1 MPSSGTASDAQRM
14 LQLKLEVPRMPSSVV
29 HRARLMTALGSVAAS
44 RLVLL
49 TAPAGFGKTTLLSQ
63 WRDHLRDAGGRVG
76 WLTLDEG
83 DADVRRFIIGVIRA
97 LESADVD
104 VGDLVAQADR
114 GLSEITIDSAI
125 RELNA
130 RLADSGAPVTLILD
144 DYHRASA
151 QALDQFLGQ
160 WIALL
165 PEGTRLLMSTR
176 RRPDIGLHRLLGSGA
191 AVEITSDML
200 RFTPS
205 ESRQVLDVG
214 LAEADRDALAE
225 RTEGWPVALQ
235 LARLIT
241 LQGQGQG
248 QGHGHGQASGAPALG
263 RLATRGGHLWNF
275 LSDQVLRGLTEEAVD
290 FLLETSILERFSV
303 EITDALRGRDDSWRI
318 MEQLEPL
325 QSLLTPLDA
334 DAVWYRYHH
343 LFADY
348 LQAQL
353 RQRRP
358 TMVPVLHLRA
368 SEAFERRGLL
378 DEAVR
383 HASLA
388 GDFARCAELVE
399 QAGGWR
405 LVLFGGMGQLNQLL
419 GFIPPAERL
428 SHPRLLLAE
437 AYVKLKMGLLR
448 EARSTFDLVAR
459 DPGASAGEWPT
470 GDWSLLDDYERD
482 TLNINVLIRTYED
495 NTVDVPFLSFF
506 ETMRQRMP
514 DADGLTRGVL
524 DCAGAVA
531 SLCAGQLAR
540 AEDFARQA
548 MGAMRSVNSVLG
560 LNYCFLHAGLSCAYR
575 GELRSATAYLQRAKA
590 MAVENFGADSGLKA
604 LAETLLALVELW
616 GDGRLTMTAKELDEA
631 FRHVCDYDGWF
642 EIYAAGL
649 DSRFR
654 LAWLAQDSAAMD
666 RVIAD
671 GDALTS
677 ARGLERLASIV
688 QAQRLL
694 RHGAAGDTALALP
707 LAEHLAARFPIGIWR
722 DNPVHWRAGA
732 DVAFALG
739 TWLAVRDPA
748 QARERAGDMLA
759 CARTIG
765 ARPYEVRA
773 HLLLARIAAL
783 GRRPDEAM
791 AHLREAVERAAGE
804 GIALPFFEQP
814 ELAPLIRR
822 LKRALWDG
830 GGNPVEAS
838 FLSSIDERMAE
849 TGPANDSPIA
859 VLSTRE
865 QEVVAELSRGLTN
878 KEIARALDMT
888 EHTVKFHL
896 KNIFAKLGVDRRAH
910 ALSALRDTG
919 WPSRA

>member
-1 MPSSGTASDAQRM
+1 MPTRSG
-14 LQLKLEVPRMPSSVV
+14 
-29 HRARLMTALGSVAAS
+29 
-44 RLVLL
+44 
-49 TAPAGFGKTTLLSQ
+49 
-63 WRDHLRDAGGRVG
+63 
-76 WLTLDEG
+76 
-83 DADVRRFIIGVIRA
+83 IG
-97 LESADVD
+97 
-104 VGDLVAQADR
+104 
-114 GLSEITIDSAI
+114 ITI
-125 RELNA
+125 
-130 RLADSGAPVTLILD
+130 
-144 DYHRASA
+144 
-151 QALDQFLGQ
+151 F
-160 WIALL
+160 
-165 PEGTRLLMSTR
+165 
-176 RRPDIGLHRLLGSGA
+176 
-191 AVEITSDML
+191 
-200 RFTPS
+200 
-205 ESRQVLDVG
+205 
-214 LAEADRDALAE
+214 
-225 RTEGWPVALQ
+225 
-235 LARLIT
+235 
-241 LQGQGQG
+241 
-248 QGHGHGQASGAPALG
+248 
-263 RLATRGGHLWNF
+263 
-275 LSDQVLRGLTEEAVD
+275 
-290 FLLETSILERFSV
+290 
-303 EITDALRGRDDSWRI
+303 
-318 MEQLEPL
+318 
-325 QSLLTPLDA
+325 
-334 DAVWYRYHH
+334 
-343 LFADY
+343 FADY

-358 TMVPVLHLRA
+358 TAVPALHLRA

-448 EARSTFDLVAR
+448 EARSTFDLVAL
-459 DPGASAGEWPT
+459 DPGAPAGDWPG
-470 GDWSLLDDYERD
+470 GDWSLLNDYERD

-514 DADGLTRGVL
+514 DADGPTRGVL

-616 GDGRLTMTAKELDEA
+616 GDGRLTMTAQELDEA

-671 GDALTS
+671 GDALTR

-694 RHGAAGDTALALP
+694 RHGAAGETAQAQP
-707 LAEHLAARFPIGIWR
+707 LAEHLAARFPSASGATIPSTGAPVWTWR
-722 DNPVHWRAGA
+722 SHWERGWRS
-732 DVAFALG
+732 G
-739 TWLAVRDPA
+739 DPA
-748 QARERAGDMLA
+748 QARERAGDMLPVPGRSA
-759 CARTIG
+759 RDPMKCARICCWRASPRWAGGRTAPWAIC
-765 ARPYEVRA
+765 ARRWS
-773 HLLLARIAAL
+773 
-783 GRRPDEAM
+783 
-791 AHLREAVERAAGE
+791 
-804 GIALPFFEQP
+804 ALPVKGSRCRSSSSP
-814 ELAPLIRR
+814 NCAADLPSAR
-822 LKRALWDG
+822 WDG

-849 TGPANDSPIA
+849 TGPADDSPIA

-919 WPSRA
+919 WSSRA